1 MITLRQIIKNK
12 GLTNKLVT
20 DALGVASTNIMR
32 YDDLSKRSFGEIQI
46 IASAIG
52 ESVSN
57 LIRMNMGIEIEDSIN
72 TITSVSQETEAPPPI
87 TNERLLSII
96 ESQQRTIENLSNSLQ
111 RQ

>member
-20 DALGVASTNIMR
+20 DALGVASTNINR
-32 YDDLSKRSFGEIQI
+32 YDDLSKRPFQEIRI
-46 IASAIG
+46 IASTIG

-57 LIRMNMGIEIEDSIN
+57 LIRMNMGVEVEDSIN
-72 TITSVSQETEAPPPI
+72 TITPNMQQSDKPAPI

-96 ESQQRTIENLSNSLQ
+96 ESQQRTIENLSKK
-111 RQ
+111 